1 LFDLLICPAFCDRKP
16 GVTPPKESR
25 GLAGWT
31 FHLFTLLSS
40 KRKSSAF
47 IVDGE
52 SKTGVAGESALE
64 MPFEI
69 LAKSDAASGFKKVR
83 FST

>member
-1 LFDLLICPAFCDRKP
+1 
-16 GVTPPKESR
+16 
-25 GLAGWT
+25 
-31 FHLFTLLSS
+31 LFTLLSS